1 MNIDAD
7 KCFGCGLC
15 VTRCP
20 KGALSICYNQVE
32 AMNE

>member
-1 MNIDAD
+1 MEEVLKIDED

-20 KGALSICYNQVE
+20 KGALTIQYK
-32 AMNE
+32 